1 MGRMEFTR
9 TFDGFILPIIPILF
23 LFSNS
28 SGG

>member
-1 MGRMEFTR
+1 MEFNG

-28 SGG
+28 PSG